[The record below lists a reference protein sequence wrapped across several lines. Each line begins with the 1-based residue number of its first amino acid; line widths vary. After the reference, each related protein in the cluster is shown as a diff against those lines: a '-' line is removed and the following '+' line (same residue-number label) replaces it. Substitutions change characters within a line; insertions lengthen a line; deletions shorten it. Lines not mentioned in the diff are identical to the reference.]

1 MWVPEPTLALPPLLP
16 SVPPLPLHLGPE
28 LQVTA
33 AAGEL
38 AVPAGQPLQATSNAG
53 QLAVSAGQPPTAVAV
68 APSLL
73 PSDLTCVFRAP
84 VQPSY
89 CPRCPDAVQ
98 CDSLF
103 RCCPLRQPSK
113 RPVESSSSSGNHDAR
128 DNKRRATGWK
138 DEEARHIAEHMLP
151 GGPPRKPIA
160 LPHYQN
166 LFLYHHTCPDAR
178 ERSYLEMI
186 AELSSRI
193 VVWIRNGRQGPVPKI
208 TPKVSVD
215 W

>member
-53 QLAVSAGQPPTAVAV
+53 QLAVSAGQPPTA
-68 APSLL
+68 
-73 PSDLTCVFRAP
+73 P

-89 CPRCPDAVQ
+89 CPRCPDAA
-98 CDSLF
+98 
-103 RCCPLRQPSK
+103 LRQPSK
-113 RPVESSSSSGNHDAR
+113 RPVEPSSSSANDDAR
-128 DNKRRATGWK
+128 ANKRRATGWK
-138 DEEARHIAEHMLP
+138 DEEARHIAEHMFP

-160 LPHYQN
+160 LAHSCPYEQIVYN
-166 LFLYHHTCPDAR
+166 RTRPDAR

-193 VVWIRNGRQGPVPKI
+193 VVWIRKGRQGPVPKTI
-208 TPKVSVD
+208 LKFTVD

>member
-53 QLAVSAGQPPTAVAV
+53 QLAVSAGQPPTA
-68 APSLL
+68 
-73 PSDLTCVFRAP
+73 P

-103 RCCPLRQPSK
+103 RCYPLRQPSK

-138 DEEARHIAEHMLP
+138 DEEARHIAEHMFP

-160 LPHYQN
+160 LPHYVDR
-166 LFLYHHTCPDAR
+166 FLYHRTCPDAR

-193 VVWIRNGRQGPVPKI
+193 VVWIRNDRQGPVPKI
-208 TPKVSVD
+208 TSKVSVD
-215 W
+215 L

>member
-1 MWVPEPTLALPPLLP
+1 MPFVKIEAWMWVPEPTLALPPLLP

-53 QLAVSAGQPPTAVAV
+53 QLAVSAGQPPTA
-68 APSLL
+68 
-73 PSDLTCVFRAP
+73 P

-103 RCCPLRQPSK
+103 RCYPLRQPSK

-138 DEEARHIAEHMLP
+138 DEEARHIAEHMFP

-160 LPHYQN
+160 LPHYAQ
-166 LFLYHHTCPDAR
+166 LFLYHRTCPDAR

-193 VVWIRNGRQGPVPKI
+193 VVWIRNGRHGPVPKI